1 MIHYARRSFTL
12 GSSTKQRPSHR
23 KLRRWNN
30 DNFVGIAF
38 ELAKSS
44 SRGPAAAESLLMAQ
58 ADAPKY
64 RALYN
69 PQDCPQSAM
78 SKLSEDD
85 RLADVRDKFF
95 NGEIGHGPAVQA
107 PYCKKVVEDKDAAP
121 SVMFSRIHSRLR
133 GVVVRACCNSALS
146 VEILDAFE
154 NFLVHC
160 FVKGK
165 TTVLLELLDTLLEA
179 PTITKLTTGLTIV
192 RFYFDSESATGG
204 FHRLLLHA
212 VCQFHGLNAVSTTVC
227 LNGNAKSRLLTVS
240 GSNIAGPHVRL
251 VDHVSEEKV
260 AEPQPTEDF
269 VITSQLAALKV

>member
-1 MIHYARRSFTL
+1 MIHYARRSFAV

-85 RLADVRDKFF
+85 KLAEVRDRFF

-107 PYCKKVVEDKDAAP
+107 PYCKKAVEDDDAKP
-121 SVMFSRIHSRLR
+121 DVMLSRIHGRLR
-133 GVVVRACCNSALS
+133 GVVIRACCNSAPS
-146 VEILDAFE
+146 VEIVDAFE

-160 FVKGK
+160 FVSGK
-165 TTVLLELLDTLLEA
+165 TILLEWVDTLLET
-179 PTITKLTTGLTIV
+179 PTITKLTTGQTIV
-192 RFYFDSESATGG
+192 RFYFDSESSTGG

-212 VCQFHGLNAVSTTVC
+212 VCQFHGLNAVSTTVG
-227 LNGNAKSRLLTVS
+227 LNGKSKSRLLTVS
-240 GSNIAGPHVRL
+240 GSSLSGPHVRL
-251 VDHVSEEKV
+251 VDHASEEKV
-260 AEPQPTEDF
+260 AEPQPTEEF
-269 VITSQLAALKV
+269 VITSQIAALKV